1 MKKEHIV
8 ATKNTLG
15 GSPRLDGRR
24 LDVRHVIWGITDY
37 DNGNIVTYQEDFK
50 VTQEQIRHAVLY
62 CKDEICEQQ
71 KVIQSCNGC
80 SKKFHKDLE
89 RLREN
94 GMINENESDEVNPW
108 EVAQVL
114 HMKLKEELNLPETYK
129 QLFDE

>member
-8 ATKNTLG
+8 TTKNTLG

-24 LDVRHVIWGITDY
+24 LDVRHVIWGISDY
-37 DNGNIVTYQEDFK
+37 DYGNIATYQEDFE
-50 VTQEQIRHAVLY
+50 VSQEQIRHAIMY

-71 KVIQSCNGC
+71 KVAQSCSWC

-89 RLREN
+89 RLKEN
-94 GMINENESDEVNPW
+94 GMINEDETDEVNSW

-114 HMKLKEELNLPETYK
+114 HMKLKEKLGLPETYE